1 MNAQRLIE
9 RSLSEGG
16 HKPLLP
22 YSKQSLS
29 IIGKPALAFVAP
41 RVYSK
46 YAECKNQRT
55 GLRSST
61 PPKASHLSAFSQP
74 ENAEDALSQ
83 VETTSCLQTALLP
96 QPRPEPTMSRGPF
109 VKSFLALR
117 AVRPSASTQ
126 RTLDVAA
133 AITAATPSQSLPL
146 QLLSLPLSLPH

>member
-9 RSLSEGG
+9 RSLSGGG

-41 RVYSK
+41 RVYAQ
-46 YAECKNQRT
+46 YAKCKNQRT
-55 GLRSST
+55 GRRSST
-61 PPKASHLSAFSQP
+61 PPKASHLSAFSQQ

-83 VETTSCLQTALLP
+83 VETTSLLP
-96 QPRPEPTMSRGPF
+96 QPRPEPTMSRGPI
-109 VKSFLALR
+109 VKSFLVLR

-133 AITAATPSQSLPL
+133 VITATTPSQSLPL
-146 QLLSLPLSLPH
+146 QLPSLPLSLPL